1 MTATFRILP
10 ARSLVYCRYEGVIT
24 LPVAEKL
31 YNDYI
36 QHPDYRPG
44 QLHLVDLSAAS
55 GWSAEFMQ
63 FMRLQ
68 AKNAGALGLEAGEV
82 LMVYLAPTP
91 MAHEIA
97 ETIRRTWAAI
107 EGAVPIIVEREDEAL
122 VVLGQPEASIEE
134 LLSTAPV
141 AQQPRQVLA

>member
-1 MTATFRILP
+1 
-10 ARSLVYCRYEGVIT
+10 
-24 LPVAEKL
+24 
-31 YNDYI
+31 
-36 QHPDYRPG
+36 
-44 QLHLVDLSAAS
+44 
-55 GWSAEFMQ
+55 MQ

>member
-1 MTATFRILP
+1 MTATFQILP
-10 ARSLVYCRYEGVIT
+10 TRNLVYCRYEGVIT

-31 YNDYI
+31 FSDYVL
-36 QHPDYRPG
+36 HPDYRPG
-44 QLHLVDLSAAS
+44 QLHLVDLSAAT
-55 GWSAEFMQ
+55 GWCAEFMQ

-68 AKNAGALGLEAGEV
+68 TKNAGALGLEAGEI

-97 ETIRRTWAAI
+97 ETIRQTWAVI

-122 VVLGQPEASIEE
+122 VVLGQPESSIEE
-134 LLSTAPV
+134 LLSVAAAPER
-141 AQQPRQVLA
+141 AQRRLA